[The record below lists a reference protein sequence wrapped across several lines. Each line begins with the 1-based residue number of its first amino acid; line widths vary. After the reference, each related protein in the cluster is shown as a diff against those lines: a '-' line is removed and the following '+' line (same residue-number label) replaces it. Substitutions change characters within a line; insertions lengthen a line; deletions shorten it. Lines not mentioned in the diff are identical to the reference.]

1 MNELLAG
8 EEYYRLLFEVTPLP
22 ALVYDLTSFAI
33 LNVNQAAIETYGY
46 SRAEFLRAT
55 IADLLAPEDFVRV
68 RETVSANP
76 QRVRQKE
83 IWQHRTKSGARID
96 VELSAY
102 TVKLEEREAR
112 LVILNDITERL
123 QKEERLRAAETYYRL
138 LFEHSPLPAFVI
150 DLETLQL
157 LDVNET
163 AVKQYGYAREEFL
176 NLTLKD
182 IRPPEDVPQ
191 MLRLLSQP
199 PPGGRINELVRHQKK
214 DGTILEVEINTFPI
228 VYQQRRATVATAQ
241 DVTARRQLEQTLRAS
256 ERQYRELYEQAN
268 DAIYTHDLQGNLT
281 SINEAG
287 VRFLGYSHEEL
298 IGMNMTQLLPLEDLA
313 RAQEMVQRKL
323 TGELKYSIYEVRVR
337 TKQGRLLPAELSTTL
352 MFQDGQ
358 PIGVQGIARVM
369 TERKRMEDHLRQAQ
383 KMEAVGRLAGGI
395 AHDFNNRL
403 TAIQGFTDLL
413 LKRTEEADRR
423 HYYLEQIKLA
433 SERAAELTQQ
443 LLTFSRKR
451 ALQPKLLNLNENVSD
466 WGNLVRVLLGENIA
480 VHLILGP
487 DVGLVKADPAQLEHV
502 VMNLAINACDA
513 MPQGGDF
520 TFETTDI
527 EISELRAKFNPA
539 IPPGN
544 YVRLTI
550 KDNGCGMSEDTMSH
564 LFEPFYT
571 TKEKGKGTGL
581 GLFTAYGIIKQS
593 GGYIEVKSAVGEG
606 TTFLIYLPVIK
617 DAELVKD
624 TRVAAA
630 GAVPGRET
638 VLVVEDEP
646 SVRKL
651 VCEILQSAGYMV
663 LEAAQGQA
671 ALALAARHEG
681 EIELLLT
688 DVRMPGLNGCDLWE
702 QLKAD
707 RWELRVL
714 FMSAYTDDVRV
725 LEAAQT
731 LGCAFLQK
739 PFTPEAL
746 TRKVRTLLDQA
757 ESRVA
762 AIA

>member
-214 DGTILEVEINTFPI
+214 NGTILEVEINTFPI